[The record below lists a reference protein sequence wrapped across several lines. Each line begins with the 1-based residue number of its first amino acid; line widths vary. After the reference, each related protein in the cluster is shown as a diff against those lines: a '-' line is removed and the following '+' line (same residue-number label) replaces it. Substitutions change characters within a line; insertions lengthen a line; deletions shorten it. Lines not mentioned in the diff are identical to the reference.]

1 MTDNFKLIK
10 EFIQSQSNGEFD
22 HNEDSFYIVEI
33 IGRVKDNARIIAG
46 NHKFKTYYI
55 KTIEDLNKYE
65 SEIKLLCDTLQ
76 MRAYISVNYK
86 SMKQATLDTMAEYA
100 TRISRGDYNKPYSI
114 FDSCAAKYV
123 ERSNQLW
130 IIDVDKDIADK
141 CKRSID
147 EQVEF
152 FKKII
157 ENKCKPN
164 KPIVAV
170 FPTKTGRHI
179 VCHPFDKRE
188 FRIQCLNKQF
198 FYDVN
203 NPVTADSKFVDAYDL
218 IKENSPTLLYENIH

>member
-10 EFIQSQSNGEFD
+10 EFIQSQWNGQFND
-22 HNEDSFYIVEI
+22 STDSFYMIEI
-33 IGRVKDNARIIAG
+33 IGRAKDNARIIAG
-46 NHKFKTYYI
+46 NHKFKSYYI
-55 KTIEDLNKYE
+55 KTIEDLDKYE
-65 SEIKLLCDTLQ
+65 NEIKLLCDTLQ

-100 TRISRGDYNKPYSI
+100 TRISHGDYNKPYSI

-141 CKRSID
+141 YKRSVD

-152 FKKII
+152 FKSII
-157 ENKCKPN
+157 ENRCKPN

-179 VCHPFDKRE
+179 VCHPFDKVE
-188 FRIQCLNKQF
+188 FRFQF

-203 NPVTADSKFVDAYDL
+203 NTVTVDSKFEDTYDL